1 MHRPKLPN
9 ADPPRASASVNRV
22 ESDGLAA
29 AAAIAA
35 ASFSAV
41 IDTHRPNLFVFARLV
56 EVPSVFGAAD
66 GSTA

>member
-1 MHRPKLPN
+1 MSDMH
-9 ADPPRASASVNRV
+9 RV

-35 ASFSAV
+35 ASFCAV
-41 IDTHRPNLFVFARLV
+41 IDTHLNSFLFSRRFRVRAR
-56 EVPSVFGAAD
+56 FGAAD